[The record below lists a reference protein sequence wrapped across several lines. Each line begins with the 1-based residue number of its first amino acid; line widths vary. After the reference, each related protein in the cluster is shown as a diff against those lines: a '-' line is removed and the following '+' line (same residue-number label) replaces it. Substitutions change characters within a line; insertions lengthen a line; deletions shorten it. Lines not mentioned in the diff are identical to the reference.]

1 MTFFGLLLAI
11 VKQSAERNLEF
22 SLGMILGIYFPV
34 YKLGNGSTEDENNS
48 NGYSHTETVQL
59 KSHEMPGPD
68 TNSIFSVC
76 LL

>member
-1 MTFFGLLLAI
+1 M
-11 VKQSAERNLEF
+11 NLEF
-22 SLGMILGIYFPV
+22 SLGMILDDFGGYFPV

-76 LL
+76 F